1 MKYLALTAAI
11 IVATLSASAQAQTL
25 DQLLQQVQSGS
36 LEKTKAA
43 ADLENRFRSAGAG
56 KAGIVNALRTER
68 SQLETRSETLE
79 AQFDANEVE
88 LDTMRTARENELG
101 DLKELV
107 GVIQQ
112 VVGES
117 QAAFDASIISAQF
130 PGRSE
135 KFEALNKKLSQ
146 SNDLVTA
153 GEVESIWS
161 AILNEMVQQG
171 KVAKFDASIATVS
184 GDKETRSV
192 VRSGV
197 FNLVSD
203 GKFLNYGV
211 GGLAELPRQ
220 PDSRF
225 LGQAS
230 DLESAAAGSTVE
242 FSLDPTKG
250 TLLGAAVESPSLM
263 ERVEQGGLVGY
274 IILGV
279 GAFLSLIHI

>member
-1 MKYLALTAAI
+1 M
-11 IVATLSASAQAQTL
+11 
-25 DQLLQQVQSGS
+25 
-36 LEKTKAA
+36 
-43 ADLENRFRSAGAG
+43 
-56 KAGIVNALRTER
+56 
-68 SQLETRSETLE
+68 
-79 AQFDANEVE
+79 
-88 LDTMRTARENELG
+88 
-101 DLKELV
+101 
-107 GVIQQ
+107 
-112 VVGES
+112 
-117 QAAFDASIISAQF
+117 
-130 PGRSE
+130 
-135 KFEALNKKLSQ
+135 
-146 SNDLVTA
+146 
-153 GEVESIWS
+153 
-161 AILNEMVQQG
+161 
-171 KVAKFDASIATVS
+171 
-184 GDKETRSV
+184 

-230 DLESAAAGSTVE
+230 DLEGAAAGSTVE

-279 GAFLSLIHI
+279 GAFAALIAIWRIVVLFGVAGAVNKQAKNIKTPSSKNALGRVLKVLQDNPKSDTEALELKLSEAIMKETPKLHSWLMFLKIVSVVAPLAGLLGTVLGLSLIHI